1 MKYLSSFIVSA
12 FICMSTSSQTVKSP
26 IKTSS
31 TDACLVDFTK
41 HTFPKKWEHDAND
54 SIYWLTS
61 ISNDRYFE
69 SLSSMP
75 QQKLDMLPQKD
86 SMASDCLLD
95 SAYYCKTLYSTKQY
109 TLSIYKSGSKYQS
122 KKGDEMF
129 APVDYLVLVT
139 RNAKQRIIDYLVC
152 YYYVHRLYESAERY
166 FYIDNNKN
174 ITLVNFY
181 TDELETTFQGR
192 CTYHIGEQ
200 GRFII
205 SPSAGE
211 ILSNRLKRYIYCN

>member
-1 MKYLSSFIVSA
+1 M
-12 FICMSTSSQTVKSP
+12 TVFWILP
-26 IKTSS
+26 TI
-31 TDACLVDFTK
+31 ARPCILQ
-41 HTFPKKWEHDAND
+41 
-54 SIYWLTS
+54 
-61 ISNDRYFE
+61 SNTR
-69 SLSSMP
+69 
-75 QQKLDMLPQKD
+75 
-86 SMASDCLLD
+86 
-95 SAYYCKTLYSTKQY
+95 SAYS
-109 TLSIYKSGSKYQS
+109 KSGSKYQS

-181 TDELETTFQGR
+181 TDELGTTFQGR

-205 SPSAGE
+205 SPRAGE
-211 ILSNRLKRYIYCN
+211 IITNRLKRYIYCN

>member
-1 MKYLSSFIVSA
+1 
-12 FICMSTSSQTVKSP
+12 
-26 IKTSS
+26 
-31 TDACLVDFTK
+31 
-41 HTFPKKWEHDAND
+41 
-54 SIYWLTS
+54 
-61 ISNDRYFE
+61 
-69 SLSSMP
+69 MP
-75 QQKLDMLPQKD
+75 QQKLDILPQKD

-152 YYYVHRLYESAERY
+152 YYYVHRLYESAVRY

-205 SPSAGE
+205 SPRAGE